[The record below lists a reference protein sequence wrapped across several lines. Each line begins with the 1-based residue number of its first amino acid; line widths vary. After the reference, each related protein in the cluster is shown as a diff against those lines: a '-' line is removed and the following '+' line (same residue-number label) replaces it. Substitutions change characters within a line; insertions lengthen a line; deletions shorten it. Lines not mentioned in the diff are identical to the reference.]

1 MAQATVLI
9 TDHGFADVERERA
22 IFAAAGIE
30 LAVASC
36 KSEADVI
43 EAASGADALLVQ
55 WAPVRA
61 RAMESLRQCKV
72 IVRLGIGVD
81 NIDLEAA
88 KARGIP
94 VCNVPDYCVD
104 EVADHAVS
112 LALAMARQLRQID
125 RRTRAGQW
133 KITPDAAMPA
143 FRYSTFA
150 VAGYGRIGRAV
161 LDRARGF
168 GFRLAAYDPFVPA
181 EVMAQ
186 SGVSPLDLD
195 ELFAA
200 SDVLSLHLP
209 LNAQTRHTVGR
220 HQLSR
225 MKRSAVIVNTSRGGL
240 IDTVALAE
248 ALASG
253 QLGGAGLDVFESE
266 PLEADHPLRSC
277 DNALLTSHV
286 AWYSDQSVP
295 LLRQL
300 AAEECVRALTGQ
312 PLKNQVN
319 R

>member
-9 TDHGFADVERERA
+9 TDHGFADVELERA
-22 IFAAAGIE
+22 IVTAAGFE
-30 LAVASC
+30 LAVAQC
-36 KSEADVI
+36 KTEADVI
-43 EAASGADALLVQ
+43 NAASAADALLVQ

-61 RAMESLRQCKV
+61 DAVRSLARCKV

-81 NIDLEAA
+81 NVDLEAT

-94 VCNVPDYCVD
+94 VCNVPDYCID

-125 RRTRAGQW
+125 RRTRSGQW

-143 FRYSTFA
+143 FRSSTFA
-150 VAGYGRIGRAV
+150 VAGFGRIGRAV
-161 LDRARGF
+161 LERARGF

-186 SGVSPLDLD
+186 SGVSRLTLD
-195 ELFAA
+195 ELFATA
-200 SDVLSLHLP
+200 DVLSLHLP
-209 LNAQTRHTVGR
+209 LNAETRHVVSG

-248 ALASG
+248 ALTAG
-253 QLGGAGLDVFESE
+253 RLGGAGVDVFESE
-266 PLEADHPLRSC
+266 PLEADHPLRAC
-277 DNALLTSHV
+277 ENALLTSHV

-295 LLRQL
+295 LLRRL

>member
-9 TDHGFADVERERA
+9 TDHGFADVELERD
-22 IFAAAGIE
+22 IFATAGFD
-30 LAVASC
+30 LKVGTC
-36 KSEADVI
+36 KTEADVI
-43 EAASGADALLVQ
+43 DAASGVDALVVQ

-61 RAMESLRQCKV
+61 RAIESLRHCKV

-81 NIDLEAA
+81 NVDLEAA

-94 VCNVPDYCVD
+94 VCNVPDYCID

-112 LALAMARQLRQID
+112 LALAMARQLPQID
-125 RRTRAGQW
+125 QRTRSGQW
-133 KITPDAAMPA
+133 KITPDMAMPA
-143 FRYSTFA
+143 FRSSTFA

-161 LDRARGF
+161 LERARGF

-186 SGVSPLDLD
+186 AGVAPLTID
-195 ELFAA
+195 ELFATA
-200 SDVLSLHLP
+200 DVLSLHLP
-209 LNAQTRHTVGR
+209 LNAETRHVVSR
-220 HQLSR
+220 HQLAR

-248 ALASG
+248 SLASG

-277 DNALLTSHV
+277 KNTLLTSHV
-286 AWYSDQSVP
+286 AWYSEQSVP
-295 LLRQL
+295 LLRRL